1 MSELRLA
8 ILDSDSGFVRVLVKR
23 AGDLGW
29 QYRRLEAAAPH
40 GGVRRHARERAGR
53 STSRLLGP
61 GALGVPG
68 AGVGGAARA
77 RASWSARVA
86 RRVSQR
92 VRGLRLGADDWVT
105 KPCHPEEVLARVEAV
120 VRRRKRA
127 SARVDTG
134 PLVAGEL
141 EIRADQFQAFVARTS
156 VDLTRREFEVL
167 QLLAQAK
174 GKVLQREEIYQ
185 AVWGYAM
192 AHGDRS
198 VDVFIRK
205 VRQKLE
211 KASPDWNYI
220 HTHFGVGYRFEPER
234 RVDEDI
240 DPPLVPEAPDLA
252 ERPVA
257 AESSLARSKPRSA
270 QSDPAPPTRL
280 PYFAAAMSSN
290 QRIGLIVAALAVAV
304 VAFVVA
310 RPGDDEPE
318 SSATTTRCRPRPRR
332 TPGTHGL
339 AEPQP
344 TETGPPAPPVTRM
357 RSPVVWSSAAPRR
370 SRSTKGDT
378 VRIVVTARRRRRDP
392 PARLRHRAHGGARA
406 ARALPLHCEPEG
418 EFEMESHVAEDAGKD
433 PLVARL
439 VVAPA

>member
-29 QYRRLEAAAPH
+29 QYRRLEAPPRTEEFIAMRVNAL
-40 GGVRRHARERAGR
+40 VVDLA
-53 STSRLLGP
+53 LLGP
-61 GALGVPG
+61 GAWDFLEGLSGALPGLGIVVCTG
-68 AGVGGAARA
+68 R
-77 RASWSARVA
+77 ST
-86 RRVSQR
+86 VSQR

-127 SARVDTG
+127 SARVDSG

-141 EIRADQFQAFVARTS
+141 EIRADQFQAFVRSAS

-211 KASPDWNYI
+211 RASPDWSYI
-220 HTHFGVGYRFEPER
+220 HTHFGVGYRFDPESRKGPVHEAALEASPER
-234 RVDEDI
+234 
-240 DPPLVPEAPDLA
+240 A
-252 ERPVA
+252 A
-257 AESSLARSKPRSA
+257 AEGPDTAGSG
-270 QSDPAPPTRL
+270 
-280 PYFAAAMSSN
+280 AA
-290 QRIGLIVAALAVAV
+290 GL
-304 VAFVVA
+304 
-310 RPGDDEPE
+310 
-318 SSATTTRCRPRPRR
+318 
-332 TPGTHGL
+332 
-339 AEPQP
+339 
-344 TETGPPAPPVTRM
+344 
-357 RSPVVWSSAAPRR
+357 
-370 SRSTKGDT
+370 
-378 VRIVVTARRRRRDP
+378 
-392 PARLRHRAHGGARA
+392 
-406 ARALPLHCEPEG
+406 PEG
-418 EFEMESHVAEDAGKD
+418 IGDETDTTLLTG
-433 PLVARL
+433 
-439 VVAPA
+439 